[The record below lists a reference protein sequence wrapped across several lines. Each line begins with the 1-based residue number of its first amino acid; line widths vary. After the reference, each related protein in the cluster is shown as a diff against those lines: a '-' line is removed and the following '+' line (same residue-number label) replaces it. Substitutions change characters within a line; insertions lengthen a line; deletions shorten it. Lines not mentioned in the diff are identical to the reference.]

1 MALPII
7 SLAIRLINK
16 VGEALVANESF
27 KMVSKVFC
35 RMTLLIAHCAQCGMT
50 PPTSTKSLK
59 CDVSDGLTE

>member
-27 KMVSKVFC
+27 EMVSKVFC

-50 PPTSTKSLK
+50 PQHQQNL
-59 CDVSDGLTE
+59 